1 MTEYHFH
8 WLPSQHKRSA
18 IPSVSLE
25 AESRLHGAALAL
37 RQFAERGC
45 DLTTP
50 LAHLDLT
57 EPDGVV
63 HTLLVEEV
71 IDWLNDP
78 QQADFIHRERLA
90 DLLH

>member
-1 MTEYHFH
+1 LIVYQFH
-8 WLPSQHKRSA
+8 WLPSQRKRSS
-18 IPSVSLE
+18 IPSVTLE

-37 RQFAERGC
+37 RQFAALGC

-57 EPDGVV
+57 EPDGAV

-71 IDWLNDP
+71 LDWLNDP
-78 QQADFIHRERLA
+78 RQADFMHREHLA
-90 DLLH
+90 ALLH

>member
-1 MTEYHFH
+1 MTEYQFH
-8 WLPSQHKRSA
+8 WRPSQATRAS
-18 IPSVSLE
+18 IPSVRLD

-37 RQFAERGC
+37 RQFAELGC

-57 EPDGVV
+57 DADGGK

-71 IDWLNDP
+71 IDWLNHPD
-78 QQADFIHRERLA
+78 QTVFIRRERLGA
-90 DLLH
+90 LLE

>member
-8 WLPSQHKRSA
+8 WLPSQPKRSS
-18 IPSVSLE
+18 IPSVRLQ

-37 RQFAERGC
+37 RQFAELGC

-78 QQADFIHRERLA
+78 RQADFIHREQLA
-90 DLLH
+90 VLLH